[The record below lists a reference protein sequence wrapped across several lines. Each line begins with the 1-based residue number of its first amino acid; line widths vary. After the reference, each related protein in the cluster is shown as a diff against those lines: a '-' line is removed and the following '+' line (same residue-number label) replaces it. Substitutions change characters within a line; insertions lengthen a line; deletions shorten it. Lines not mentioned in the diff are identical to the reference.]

1 MSRDTQP
8 RCSRCSYYC
17 YDLLSDRYEAGSFC
31 GLHGRAA
38 ISDPYGPP
46 PPLAHEPNSRGFD
59 CRCGFWPKPCTAPR
73 QLSLFD

>member
-17 YDLLSDRYEAGSFC
+17 HDLLAGRYEAGSFC

-46 PPLAHEPNSRGFD
+46 PQLAHEPNSRGFD
-59 CRCGFWPKPCTAPR
+59 CRCGFWPKAHIIPR